1 MMVEKM
7 MMAIASEK
15 TRKPSSLAQL
25 CSVEPRMRSPAECR
39 ENLKI
44 LQHQSRGHTGYTVA
58 DDISSI
64 LIVNVIII
72 IIIIII
78 IIVDL

>member
-1 MMVEKM
+1 MIVEKM

-25 CSVEPRMRSPAECR
+25 CSVLPRMRSPAEWR

-44 LQHQSRGHTGYTVA
+44 LHESRYIARLLKTQGPQGLLYCAYSDDVA
-58 DDISSI
+58 AVGAVGAI
-64 LIVNVIII
+64 
-72 IIIIII
+72 
-78 IIVDL
+78 

>member
-1 MMVEKM
+1 MIVEKM

-25 CSVEPRMRSPAECR
+25 CSVLPRMRSPAECR

-44 LQHQSRGHTGYTVA
+44 LHESRHP
-58 DDISSI
+58 I
-64 LIVNVIII
+64 LIQLNTKLLS
-72 IIIIII
+72 
-78 IIVDL
+78 DRQTQETLC

>member
-1 MMVEKM
+1 MIVEKM

-25 CSVEPRMRSPAECR
+25 CSVLPRMRRPAEWR

-44 LQHQSRGHTGYTVA
+44 LHESRFIERLLTT
-58 DDISSI
+58 
-64 LIVNVIII
+64 
-72 IIIIII
+72 
-78 IIVDL
+78 